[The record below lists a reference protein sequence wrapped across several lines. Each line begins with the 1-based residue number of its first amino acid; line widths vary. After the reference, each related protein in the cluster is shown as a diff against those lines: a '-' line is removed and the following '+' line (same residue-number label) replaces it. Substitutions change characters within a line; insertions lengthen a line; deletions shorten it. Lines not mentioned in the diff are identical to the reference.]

1 MELNK
6 SQVIFDQDAHTYQLY
21 GESLSGIT
29 GVIERQLF
37 PKKYDNIP
45 KSILDN
51 AAQRGSFIHEQIEL
65 ADSLG
70 VIPPCEEAKNY
81 LSLIKKEKLA
91 FEESEYLVSD
101 NKNYA
106 SSIDKVFRKDE
117 KTFHLG
123 DIKTTYKLDKE
134 YVRWQ
139 LSIYAYFFELQ
150 NVGAKVDRLFAIWLR
165 NDKAEIVDVERI
177 PDDIIIDLLACD
189 LNGTQFINPFALS
202 QTAGNLPAKY
212 QKMEQVIMEIE
223 GQEKFWAD
231 KKKELVDGV
240 MKEMVSAGVYNWKGD
255 SIQFIRKKDSI
266 RRYFDKN
273 AFEKE
278 HSDLYKQYLKE
289 LPVAGSVTLKI
300 NEI

>member
-6 SQVIFDQDAHTYQLY
+6 SQVIFNQEAHTYQLC
-21 GESLSGIT
+21 GVSLSGIT

-37 PKKYDNIP
+37 PKKYDGIP
-45 KSILDN
+45 KYIMDK

-81 LSLIKKEKLA
+81 LSLIQNEGLK

-101 NKNYA
+101 NEHYA
-106 SSIDKVFRKDE
+106 SSIDKVYRKDE

-150 NVGAKVDRLFAIWLR
+150 NIGAKVDRLFAIWLR
-165 NDKAEIVDVERI
+165 NDKAEIVDVKRI
-177 PDDIIIDLLACD
+177 PDDTIVNLLACD
-189 LNGTQFINPFALS
+189 LNGTQFINPFALP
-202 QTAGNLPAKY
+202 QTTGDLPAKY
-212 QKMEQVIMEIE
+212 QEMEQAIMEID
-223 GQEKFWAD
+223 GQAKFWAD
-231 KKKELVDGV
+231 KKKELIDGV
-240 MKEMVSAGVYNWKGD
+240 MKEMVAAGVYNWKGG

-266 RRYFDKN
+266 RPSFDKK

-278 HSDLYKQYLKE
+278 HSDLYKKYLKE
-289 LPVAGSVTLKI
+289 TPVAGSVTLKVS
-300 NEI
+300 

>member
-6 SQVIFDQDAHTYQLY
+6 SQVIFNQDAHTYQLY
-21 GESLSGIT
+21 GEFLSGIT

-177 PDDIIIDLLACD
+177 PDDIIINLLACD

-202 QTAGNLPAKY
+202 QTSGDLPAKY
-212 QKMEQVIMEIE
+212 HEMEQAIMEID

>member
-6 SQVIFDQDAHTYQLY
+6 SQVIFNQDAHTYQLY
-21 GESLSGIT
+21 GEFLSGIT

-223 GQEKFWAD
+223 GQAKFWAD
-231 KKKELVDGV
+231 RKEELIDGV
-240 MKEMVSAGVYNWKGD
+240 MKEMVAAGVYNWKGG
-255 SIQFIRKKDSI
+255 SIQFVRKKESI
-266 RRYFDKN
+266 RPYFDKK

-278 HSDLYKQYLKE
+278 HSVLYKKYLKE
-289 LPVAGSVTLKI
+289 VPVTGSVTLKI
-300 NEI
+300 NQI